1 MHQNCKDSLVARL
14 GSHHGAHQSHGFEV
28 LELSLQTD
36 EKKAR
41 APERPNFHFTS
52 TSASK
57 AEVLER
63 LSERGREQHE
73 RFATC
78 DVCRRLFW
86 EGSHWRRMRTLL
98 APVMGREI

>member
-1 MHQNCKDSLVARL
+1 MHQSFKDALVARL
-14 GSHHGAHQSHGFEV
+14 GSHQGAHQSHGFEV

-63 LSERGREQHE
+63 LLERG
-73 RFATC
+73 FATC
-78 DVCRRLFW
+78 DVCRRVFW

>member
-1 MHQNCKDSLVARL
+1 VE
-14 GSHHGAHQSHGFEV
+14 AH
-28 LELSLQTD
+28 
-36 EKKAR
+36 
-41 APERPNFHFTS
+41 PNVHFHFTP